1 MAMPDGKRSDLQ
13 ALRGWAVTIV
23 ILFHAGLGVLPS
35 GYLGVDMFFVL
46 SGYLITGIILRDR
59 AAARFRFGRFYLR
72 RARRLLPAAYAML
85 ALTIVAAMLL
95 LTRSFYARFL
105 DQLAGA
111 LTMSINMVL
120 WRQINYF
127 HDSAIFE
134 PLLHMWSLAVEEQ
147 FYLLMPALLMVL
159 PSRRWAV
166 VLAATTLASLT
177 AYLLIYPRAPAAAFY
192 LLPLRAWELGLGSVV
207 ATALPRRSRVR
218 GWATRLRPA
227 ALLALL
233 ALPLSPAVAALV
245 PWLTLLA
252 CIAAAT
258 VIAAEPW
265 TVRALTPW
273 TAIGDRSYSLYLAHW
288 PLFALANVVCLG
300 MPLPSL
306 LIGALLLA
314 TVALGWGSYRW
325 IELPGQAMPL
335 APRRIWGLAAAGAG
349 GLALLGVIG
358 AQVVAGRGQPFDTRG
373 VTGLALPGC
382 EGTATRFD
390 GRCSQSS
397 SPQILLWGDSFSQ
410 HLVPALTAST
420 RRPIAQASLGGCAPL
435 LGIAPVD
442 RLASRPIAQACI
454 GFNDS
459 VLAYLARTPSIEV
472 VVLSGRYLRY
482 VTPDTRLLLANGD
495 SDGIAPAG
503 SDLVVAAQARTS
515 AVIRAAGRRVLVVS
529 GPPQARFNIGQ
540 CWERKLAGLPH
551 AGARADC
558 AITPTSAHVQTAAT
572 ARLLDAF
579 VRTADTPVLRI
590 DRAMCAGRV
599 CATAWNGVPLY
610 RDNDHLSEGGSR
622 MVGRRFAL
630 GARSWAL
637 AR

>member
-1 MAMPDGKRSDLQ
+1 MPDGRRRDLQ

-59 AAARFRFGRFYLR
+59 AAGKFRFGQFYLR

-147 FYLLMPALLMVL
+147 FYLLMPALLVML
-159 PSRRWAV
+159 PPRRWTA
-166 VLAATTLASLT
+166 VLAVATAVSLI
-177 AYLLIYPRAPAAAFY
+177 AYLVAYPRAPAAAFY
-192 LLPLRAWELGLGSVV
+192 LLPLRAWELGLGAV
-207 ATALPRRSRVR
+207 AATSYAERARVR
-218 GWATRLRPA
+218 DWATRLRPL

-233 ALPLSPAVAALV
+233 ALPLAPTVAALV
-245 PWLTLLA
+245 PWLTLFA
-252 CIAAAT
+252 CISAVAFI
-258 VIAAEPW
+258 VAEPW
-265 TVRALTPW
+265 EVRALTPW
-273 TAIGDRSYSLYLAHW
+273 AAIGDRSYSLYLAHW
-288 PLFALANVVCLG
+288 PLFAFANIVWLG
-300 MPLPSL
+300 MPLPPL

-314 TVALGWGSYRW
+314 TATLGWASYRW
-325 IELPGQAMPL
+325 IERPGQVMPL
-335 APRRIWGLAAAGAG
+335 ALRRISGLAAAGAG
-349 GLALLGVIG
+349 GLALLGAIG
-358 AQVVAGRGQPFDTRG
+358 AQMVAGRGQPFDTSG
-373 VTGLALPGC
+373 VTGLPLAGC

-390 GRCSQSS
+390 GRCSQS
-397 SPQILLWGDSFSQ
+397 PQPRILLWGDSFSQ
-410 HLVPALTAST
+410 HLVPAITAST
-420 RRPIAQASLGGCAPL
+420 RHPIAQASLGGCAPL

-442 RLASRPIAQACI
+442 RLASRRIAAACI

-459 VLAYLARTPSIEV
+459 VLAYLARTPSIEL

-482 VTPDTRLLLANGD
+482 ITPDTRGLLSAGD
-495 SDGIAPAG
+495 NIVASTPGRI
-503 SDLVVAAQARTS
+503 VAAQARTS
-515 AVIRAAGRRVLVVS
+515 AAIRAIGRRVVVVS
-529 GPPQARFNIGQ
+529 GPPQARFDVGQ

-558 AITPTSAHVQTAAT
+558 AITPASAHVLTQPT

-579 VRTADTPVLRI
+579 AHTADTPVLRI
-590 DRAMCAGRV
+590 DRAMCANRI
-599 CATAWNGVPLY
+599 CPTAWNNVPLY
-610 RDNDHLSEGGSR
+610 RDNDHLGEAGSR
-622 MVGRRFAL
+622 LVGRRL
-630 GARSWAL
+630 GLGERLWAMAR
-637 AR
+637 